1 MTETR
6 TERTEWL
13 SLPATAA
20 GRGLGCFPLRSP
32 HSRAAARS
40 LIAARN
46 AGEEDGLRFQ
56 VVSIVDGK
64 PVNLDGLAEQMR
76 EARVRR

>member
-6 TERTEWL
+6 AERTEWL
-13 SLPATAA
+13 SLPATALHS
-20 GRGLGCFPLRSP
+20 RLGDLPLGSLQ
-32 HSRAAARS
+32 SRAATRS
-40 LIAARN
+40 LIAARK
-46 AGEEDGLRFQ
+46 ACEEDGLRFQ

-64 PVNLDGLAEQMR
+64 PVNLGGLAEQMG